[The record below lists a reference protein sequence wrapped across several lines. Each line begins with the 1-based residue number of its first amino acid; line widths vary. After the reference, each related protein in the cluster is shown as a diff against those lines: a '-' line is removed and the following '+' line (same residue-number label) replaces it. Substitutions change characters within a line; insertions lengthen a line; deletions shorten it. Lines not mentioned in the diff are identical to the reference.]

1 MSPELAASGQVLRRG
16 HDVVVAIEPRVIGL
30 EVAADVYGVSADTIA
45 RLQDAGEIPTLRI
58 GTRRLVHV
66 ATTDAWFAAQV
77 TTQAGAA

>member
-66 ATTDAWFAAQV
+66 AATDAWFAAQV
-77 TTQAGAA
+77 TPAGAA